1 VKSKRHLKKYAT
13 SISLHGGMLVVSAI
27 TLLPFLWMV
36 SASFMKSGEA
46 SSFPPRFFPQH
57 FTFDQY
63 LFLFQRINVGRFFVN
78 SLILAVSVSIVSL
91 FVNSLAGYAFAKF
104 SFRAKRPLFVFL
116 LSSMIIPGQVT
127 MLPVFLLLNKMGL
140 LNTYFGIIIPGMAS
154 IFGIFLIRQYLQSV
168 PDSLIEAAR
177 IDGAKDFTVYWRIIL
192 PLAKPVLVTLALF
205 TFMGTWNDFLWP
217 LIVMTKENMY
227 TLPVAL
233 SNLLGEHAPDP
244 ELMMAG
250 SVITILP
257 VLIVF
262 MLLQKYYIQGIMMG
276 GVKE

>member
-1 VKSKRHLKKYAT
+1 MNRKTKYLTSGILHLVMIACAG
-13 SISLHGGMLVVSAI
+13 L
-27 TLLPFLWMV
+27 TLLPFIWMV
-36 SASFMKSGEA
+36 GASFMTSGEA
-46 SSFPPRFFPQH
+46 SSFPPKFIPDQ
-57 FTFDQY
+57 FTLRQY
-63 LFLFQRINVGRFFVN
+63 LFLFQRLNVGRYFLN
-78 SLILAVSVSIVSL
+78 SMILAFAVTFISL
-91 FVNSLAGYAFAKF
+91 FVNSLAGFGFAKYAFKGKQSIF
-104 SFRAKRPLFVFL
+104 TFL

-127 MLPVFLLLNKMGL
+127 MLPVFLLLKKMGL

-154 IFGIFLIRQYLQSV
+154 IFGIFLIRQYLQGV

-177 IDGAKDFTVYWRIIL
+177 IDGASDFKIYWQIIL

-217 LIVMTKENMY
+217 LIVMTQNDMY

-233 SNLLGEHAPDP
+233 ANLLGEYVQDP

-257 VLIVF
+257 VMIVF
-262 MLLQKYYIQGIMMG
+262 LFLQKYYIRGILIG
-276 GVKE
+276 GLKG